1 MKKILLVLAL
11 TGFHQLVHAQYYYKD
26 LLTTA
31 QTNELYARISK
42 EGVKKITL
50 SSFDGNSS
58 ETAGFTGEQQVDNR
72 RKTITTI
79 TRTAVMGDSFFEAV
93 YNDQAQLISTRD
105 SAQNARSVTTY
116 SYDQEGRL
124 TEINTSSKSDNVTTT
139 ERHSWTYDAA
149 GKPAG
154 MLRIRNQ
161 SDTTRV
167 SFVLD
172 ENGNVAEEKAVRSNL
187 PAVTVFYYYDR
198 MNRLT
203 DIVRYNAKAQR
214 LLPDYMFEYQEGGQL
229 KKMTVIPEGTNEYQ
243 LWYYQ
248 YLPNGLKR
256 MELVYN
262 KQQQLMGKVE
272 FSYTN

>member
-1 MKKILLVLAL
+1 MKKILFAL
-11 TGFHQLVHAQYYYKD
+11 ILTTIHQAIFAQYFYKD
-26 LLTTA
+26 LQTTV
-31 QTNELYARISK
+31 QTNQLYALLTR

-50 SSFDGNSS
+50 ISFDGNSAES
-58 ETAGFTGEQQVDNR
+58 AGFSGEQQVDSR
-72 RKTITTI
+72 RKTITTV

-93 YNDQAQLISTRD
+93 YNDHGQLIGTSD
-105 SAQNARSVTTY
+105 SAQNARSRATY
-116 SYDQEGRL
+116 RYDQDGRL
-124 TEINTSSKSDNVTTT
+124 TEINTSSTSDNITTT
-139 ERHSWTYDAA
+139 ESHYWSYDAG

-154 MLRIRNQ
+154 MLRIRNN

-172 ENGNVAEEKAVRSNL
+172 ENGNVAEEKVVRRNL
-187 PAVTVFYYYDR
+187 PSVTVFYYYDQMKR
-198 MNRLT
+198 IT

-214 LLPDYMFEYQEGGQL
+214 LLPDYMFEYNENGQL

-243 LWYYQ
+243 VWYYQ

-272 FSYTN
+272 FGYE